1 MARMVVTLKIMPES
15 EEVNLE
21 ELGENIS
28 KIIKKF
34 EGEVGKTET
43 EPIAFGLKALK
54 LTFVIDESKGTE
66 EITDKVSMIE
76 GVSSA
81 QVVDMRRTLG

>member
-1 MARMVVTLKIMPES
+1 MVVTLKIMPES
-15 EEVNLE
+15 EEVDLE
-21 ELGENIS
+21 ELSENVS

-66 EITDKVSMIE
+66 EITDEVSMIE

-81 QVVDMRRTLG
+81 QVVDMRRTIG